1 MVVVGKVLGRT
12 ATRLLQFLVGLVL
25 GYLLPL
31 LLHPLAPSSLPPTPP
46 SRPSA
51 LGLTHA
57 PRLPLMVG
65 VMTAASYLDTRA
77 CSVWRTWGAE
87 VMARGGDVRFF
98 VGEGV
103 AGGGWC
109 GLPVVALAGVEDSAY
124 PPQAKS
130 LAMLGWLAE
139 HAPLA
144 AWVLRADDDVFVQ
157 VEQLLAFL
165 APLDPS
171 TPHYLGQAGRGRGQ
185 EEGRLGLARHQ
196 NFCMG
201 GPGVLLSAAALRLL
215 APSLPS
221 CRANLVTAHEDV
233 ELGRCVERAVGISC
247 TWAYDM
253 QTLFHHAA
261 SAEQER
267 GKEVE
272 AAGLEQEVLDHAITL
287 HPVKQPEHMEGLA
300 LRAAARRR
308 SRLRSQAL
316 RLEEA
321 RLRLEAEEV
330 VGAALPALPPLEGA
344 WELIL
349 GHQLYSLG
357 AGGPRRKVPA
367 HMEKGVRGAV
377 THVLDVINKE
387 ASAKGR
393 VIEYRDL
400 YYAYVHQDP
409 QHGVTY
415 ILDLLLL
422 YKRYRGNKMTVKV
435 RRHVYLRQPLLPAVV
450 AVEEEGATP
459 PIPALGPGEGEA
471 AEGDT
476 RQTVHIIVPIAGQ
489 AKLAALAK
497 FLANY
502 EREVLAQLQPATLT
516 VVVFAE
522 SEEDPVEVAV
532 REGVE
537 VLEMAYPGYSFTV
550 IPLRVPFNRALG
562 LMEGVAPRAPADLLL
577 LLDIDIRFS
586 AAALATAR
594 TFTALGKSV
603 YFPIVFS
610 EFRDGGGYWRDFGFG
625 VVAVCAADL
634 AAAGGLDTAIQ
645 GWGKEDVG
653 LYDRMV
659 AGGLEVV
666 RAVEPE
672 LVHLY
677 HTVTCSPTLPADQ
690 ASMCATS
697 RANTFLPLPA
707 LVDIVLNSTLLV
719 V

>member
-25 GYLLPL
+25 GYLLPHL
-31 LLHPLAPSSLPPTPP
+31 FQPLVPSSLPPTPP
-46 SRPSA
+46 SHPSA
-51 LGLTHA
+51 PALAHA

-87 VMARGGDVRFF
+87 VVARGGEVRFF

-109 GLPVVALAGVEDSAY
+109 GLPVVALAGVADSAY

-130 LAMLGWLAE
+130 LAMLAWLAE
-139 HAPLA
+139 HAPSA
-144 AWVLRADDDVFVQ
+144 SWVLRADDDVFVQ

-165 APLDPS
+165 APLDPG

-185 EEGRLGLARHQ
+185 EEGNLGLGRHQ

-201 GPGVLLSAAALRLL
+201 GPGVLLSVAALRLL
-215 APSLPS
+215 APSLPA
-221 CRANLVTAHEDV
+221 CRAAPVTAHEDV

-267 GKEVE
+267 GVEVE
-272 AAGLEQEVLDHAITL
+272 SSALGQEVLDHAITL

-316 RLEEA
+316 RLEEV

-330 VGAALPALPPLEGA
+330 VGAALPTLPALEGA
-344 WELIL
+344 WDLIL
-349 GHQLYSLG
+349 GHQLYTLG
-357 AGGPRRKVPA
+357 AGGARRKVPA

-377 THVLDVINKE
+377 THVLDAINRE
-387 ASAKGR
+387 AMAKGR

-409 QHGVTY
+409 RQGATY

-435 RRHVYLRQPLLPAVV
+435 RRHVYLRQPLLPVVV

-489 AKLAALAK
+489 GKLAVLAR

-522 SEEDPVEVAV
+522 SEDPVEAAV
-532 REGVE
+532 REGVDM
-537 VLEMAYPGYSFTV
+537 LEMAYPGYSFTV
-550 IPLRVPFNRALG
+550 IPLRVPFSRALG
-562 LMEGVAPRAPADLLL
+562 LMAGAAPRAPADLLL
-577 LLDIDIRFS
+577 LLDIDIQFS

-594 TFTALGKSV
+594 TFTALGKSA

-625 VVAVCAADL
+625 VAAVCAADL
-634 AAAGGLDTAIQ
+634 AAVGGLDTAIQ

-659 AGGLEVV
+659 AGRLEVV

-677 HTVTCSPTLPADQ
+677 HTVTCSPALPADQ

-707 LVDIVLNSTLLV
+707 LVDTVLNSTLLV